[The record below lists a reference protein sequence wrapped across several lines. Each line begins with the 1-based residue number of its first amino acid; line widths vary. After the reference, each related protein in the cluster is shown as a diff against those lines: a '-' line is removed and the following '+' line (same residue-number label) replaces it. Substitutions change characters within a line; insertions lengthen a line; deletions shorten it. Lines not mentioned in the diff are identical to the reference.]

1 MEFLRRDEEE
11 EEGEGE
17 KELSMLGSDD
27 VEGMGEVE
35 VEEGEWGNHN
45 IGEGQEEGGGRRRGE
60 RGCATLYSPQA

>member
-1 MEFLRRDEEE
+1 
-11 EEGEGE
+11 
-17 KELSMLGSDD
+17 MLGSGD

-45 IGEGQEEGGGRRRGE
+45 IGEGEGEGQEEGGRRRGE